1 MTDNTLRCIKDNAP
15 ELNVSRYHAVKESEK
30 SGARNR

>member
-1 MTDNTLRCIKDNAP
+1 MTYNTLRCINDDAP
-15 ELNVSRYHAVKESEK
+15 ELNVSWNHAVKESEK